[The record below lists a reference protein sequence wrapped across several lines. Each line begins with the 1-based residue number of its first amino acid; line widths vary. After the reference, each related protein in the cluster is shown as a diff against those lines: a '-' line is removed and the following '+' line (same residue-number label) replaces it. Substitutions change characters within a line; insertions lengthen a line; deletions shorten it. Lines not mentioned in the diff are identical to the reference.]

1 LSRDEFIHIDL
12 LRHGETEGG
21 ARYRGVTDDPLTT
34 AGWEQMSVAIKD
46 DVYWESII
54 SSPLMRCADF
64 ARVLAQRRSL
74 PLHIDE
80 RLREIDFGTWESRS
94 AAELMETEPNALARF
109 WQDPWNNRPPS
120 GEPLPQMRSRVLAA
134 WHEIIAKQ
142 RSVLLI
148 SHGGPIRVIL
158 CHLQGHPLDRLLEID
173 VPHAALHRLRVRTGD
188 MARTLLLEPD
198 EP

>member
-1 LSRDEFIHIDL
+1 
-12 LRHGETEGG
+12 
-21 ARYRGVTDDPLTT
+21 
-34 AGWEQMSVAIKD
+34 
-46 DVYWESII
+46 
-54 SSPLMRCADF
+54 MRCADF